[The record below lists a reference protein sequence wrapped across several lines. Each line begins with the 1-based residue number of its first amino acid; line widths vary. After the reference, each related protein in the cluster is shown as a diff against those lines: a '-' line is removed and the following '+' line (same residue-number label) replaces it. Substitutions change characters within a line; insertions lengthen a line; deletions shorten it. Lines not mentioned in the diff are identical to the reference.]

1 MIHIIWSFARFAS
14 SARPSRLPAA
24 FVCLWSFFPAATA
37 QSEPTLEKF
46 AARFEHFKATAT
58 PAQLYTLLY
67 DLPKG
72 GDLHHHLAGDGL
84 SADWYAIAIDPARN
98 GHNTFYTRL
107 SLAHYDADE
116 NAPALLFRTIQ
127 QSTFDALPAPKQSD
141 YKAMAE
147 LSPAESAAWQSSVLL
162 DRPDKGRDEFFENTW
177 PRLGALLTD
186 PHVLAELTAVNMRRF
201 GQEGVRYL
209 EIQALPFREV
219 DHAGQPMDA
228 EQVEK
233 IFEERLTRPDA
244 LATGVTVRFQCCVI
258 RFLPDAEAEVA
269 RTYAFLDKHRDWWV
283 GINMAG
289 REDRQTGHPSRFL
302 STYRQE
308 RRTYSGINISIHAG
322 ETDEPDHHVR
332 ETLLLGATR
341 IGHGVNLID
350 DPETML
356 LMRQQQYLVEIN
368 LISNRLLEYVQDL
381 SKHPFPEYLRFG
393 IPVCLNTDDRGMFG
407 SDLTDEY
414 YTAVPLY
421 HLTWP
426 EIVALGRNSLAYAF
440 VQPEKKASLLADYDR
455 RVAAFEA
462 RYDRDDWTAALPP
475 PGEVARTYYAEHNF
489 PGVFSPQ

>member
-1 MIHIIWSFARFAS
+1 MPIIWNLAR
-14 SARPSRLPAA
+14 PAA
-24 FVCLWSFFPAATA
+24 FISSFRLLIALICLLLVAVAGSAR
-37 QSEPTLEKF
+37 SEPTPETF
-46 AARFEHFKATAT
+46 MSRFEHLKATAT
-58 PAQLYTLLY
+58 AAQLYALLY

-84 SADWYAIAIDPARN
+84 PEDWYAIAIDPARN
-98 GHNTFYTRL
+98 GGNTFYTRL
-107 SLAHYDADE
+107 RLTHYDADE
-116 NAPALLFRTIQ
+116 HAPPLLFQTIQ
-127 QSTFDALPAPKQSD
+127 QSAFDALPAAKRED
-141 YKAMAE
+141 YRAMAE
-147 LSPAESAAWQSSVLL
+147 LSPEERAAWQSSVLL
-162 DRPDKGRDEFFENTW
+162 DRPDEGRDEFFENLW
-177 PRLGALLTD
+177 PRLGALLID

-201 GQEGVRYL
+201 GAEGVRYL

-219 DHAGQPMDA
+219 DHAGHPLDG
-228 EQVEK
+228 EQVEQ

-244 LATGVTVRFQCCVI
+244 LATGVTVRFQYCVI
-258 RFLPDAEAEVA
+258 RFLPDAEADVE

-289 REDRQTGHPSRFL
+289 REDRQIGHPSRFL
-302 STYRQE
+302 GIYRKE
-308 RRTYSGINISIHAG
+308 RRAYSGINVSIHAG
-322 ETDEPDHHVR
+322 ETDEPDRHVR

-368 LISNRLLEYVQDL
+368 LISNRLLEYVSDL
-381 SKHPFPEYLRFG
+381 NKHPFPEYLRFG

-407 SDLTDEY
+407 SDMTDEY

-426 EIVALGRNSLAYAF
+426 ETVALGRNSLAYGF
-440 VQPEKKASLLADYDR
+440 MQPEKKRALLADYDR

-462 RYDRDDWTAALPP
+462 KYARDDWTAALPP
-475 PGEVARTYYAEHNF
+475 VDAVARTFYAEHNF
-489 PGVFSPQ
+489 PGVFPEK

>member
-1 MIHIIWSFARFAS
+1 MLMMMGVR
-14 SARPSRLPAA
+14 SARSETTAE
-24 FVCLWSFFPAATA
+24 SFP
-37 QSEPTLEKF
+37 
-46 AARFEHFKATAT
+46 ARFEGLKATAT
-58 PAQLYTLLY
+58 AAQLYALLY

-84 SADWYAIAIDPARN
+84 PEDWYAIATDPARN
-98 GHNTFYTRL
+98 GGNTFYTRL
-107 SLAHYDADE
+107 SLAHYDPEE
-116 NAPALLFRTIQ
+116 NAPAILFKTIQ
-127 QSTFDALPAPKQSD
+127 QSAFDALTPSKRTD

-147 LSPAESAAWQSSVLL
+147 LSPSERAAWQSSILL
-162 DRPDKGRDEFFENTW
+162 DRPDEGRDEFFENTW
-177 PRLGALLTD
+177 PRLGALLVD
-186 PHVLAELTAVNMRRF
+186 PYVLAELTAVNMRRF
-201 GQEGVRYL
+201 GLEGVRYL

-228 EQVEK
+228 ERVEQ
-233 IFEERLTRPDA
+233 ILEERLTRPDA
-244 LATGVTVRFQCCVI
+244 LATGVTVRFQYCVI
-258 RFLPDAEAEVA
+258 RFLPNAEADVDRA
-269 RTYAFLDKHRDWWV
+269 YAFLDKHRDWWV

-289 REDRQTGHPSRFL
+289 REDRQIGHPSRFL
-302 STYRQE
+302 STYRKE

-356 LMRQQQYLVEIN
+356 LMRQQQYMVEIN
-368 LISNRLLEYVQDL
+368 LISNRLLEYVPDL

-440 VQPEKKASLLADYDR
+440 LQPDKKLALLADYDR

-462 RYDRDDWTAALPP
+462 KYSHGDWTAALPP
-475 PGEVARTYYAEHNF
+475 LDAVAHTFYAEHNF
-489 PGVFSPQ
+489 PGVFQGK

>member
-1 MIHIIWSFARFAS
+1 M
-14 SARPSRLPAA
+14 
-24 FVCLWSFFPAATA
+24 AT
-37 QSEPTLEKF
+37 
-46 AARFEHFKATAT
+46 
-58 PAQLYTLLY
+58 
-67 DLPKG
+67 
-72 GDLHHHLAGDGL
+72 
-84 SADWYAIAIDPARN
+84 
-98 GHNTFYTRL
+98 
-107 SLAHYDADE
+107 
-116 NAPALLFRTIQ
+116 
-127 QSTFDALPAPKQSD
+127 
-141 YKAMAE
+141 
-147 LSPAESAAWQSSVLL
+147 LSPDERAAWQSSVML
-162 DRPDKGRDEFFENTW
+162 DRPEEGRDEFFENLW

-186 PHVLAELTAVNMRRF
+186 AHVLAELTAVNMRRF
-201 GQEGVRYL
+201 GAEGVRYL

-228 EQVEK
+228 ERVEQ

-244 LATGVTVRFQCCVI
+244 LATGVTVRFQYCVI
-258 RFLPDAEAEVA
+258 RFLPDAEADVA
-269 RTYAFLDKHRDWWV
+269 RAYAFLDKHRDWWV

-289 REDRQTGHPSRFL
+289 REDRQIGHPTRFL

-308 RRTYSGINISIHAG
+308 RRTYSGINVSIHAG

-350 DPETML
+350 DSETML

-368 LISNRLLEYVQDL
+368 LISNRLLEYVPDL
-381 SKHPFPEYLRFG
+381 RKHPFPEYLRFG

-426 EIVALGRNSLAYAF
+426 EIVSLGRNSLAYGF
-440 VQPEKKASLLADYDR
+440 MQPEKKRALLADYDQ

-462 RYDRDDWTAALPP
+462 KYNRDDWAAALPP
-475 PGEVARTYYAEHNF
+475 MDAVAHTFYGEHNF
-489 PGVFSPQ
+489 PGVFPGK

>member
-1 MIHIIWSFARFAS
+1 MRLPCLRILPEPKPSWPIFLLSVTASLLLPLGSTLAQS
-14 SARPSRLPAA
+14 SAKPE
-24 FVCLWSFFPAATA
+24 T
-37 QSEPTLEKF
+37 F
-46 AARFEHFKATAT
+46 AARFEHLRATAT
-58 PAQLYTLLY
+58 PTQLYALLY

-84 SADWYAIAIDPARN
+84 PEDWYAIAIDPARN
-98 GHNTFYTRL
+98 GSNTFYTRL
-107 SLAHYDADE
+107 RLTHYDEDE
-116 NAPALLFRTIQ
+116 NAPAVLFKTIQ
-127 QSTFDALPAPKQSD
+127 QSTFDALSAAKRED

-147 LSPAESAAWQSSVLL
+147 LSPGERAAWQSSVLL
-162 DRPDKGRDEFFENTW
+162 DRPSEGRDEFFENTW
-177 PRLGALLTD
+177 PRLGALLVD

-209 EIQALPFREV
+209 EVQALPFREV

-228 EQVEK
+228 EQVER
-233 IFEERLTRPDA
+233 IFEERLTCPDA
-244 LATGVTVRFQCCVI
+244 LATGVTVRFQYCVI
-258 RFLPDAEAEVA
+258 RFLPDAEADVERA
-269 RTYAFLDKHRDWWV
+269 YTFLDKHRDWWV

-302 STYRQE
+302 PTYRKE

-368 LISNRLLEYVQDL
+368 LISNRLLEYVPDL

-407 SDLTDEY
+407 SDMTDEY
-414 YTAVPLY
+414 YTAVSLY

-440 VQPEKKASLLADYDR
+440 VQPEKKQALLADYDR
-455 RVAAFEA
+455 RVVAFETK
-462 RYDRDDWTAALPP
+462 YTRDDWAAALPAASA
-475 PGEVARTYYAEHNF
+475 VARTFYAEHNF
-489 PGVFSPQ
+489 PGVFQGR

>member
-1 MIHIIWSFARFAS
+1 MQVIRNPVRAASFTTRWRFLGAVAWLVF
-14 SARPSRLPAA
+14 SAGLGSALGE
-24 FVCLWSFFPAATA
+24 ST
-37 QSEPTLEKF
+37 SETF

-58 PAQLYTLLY
+58 PAQLYALLY

-84 SADWYAIAIDPARN
+84 PEDWYAIAIDPARD
-98 GHNTFYTRL
+98 GGNTFYTRL
-107 SLAHYDADE
+107 SLAHYDAEE
-116 NAPALLFRTIQ
+116 NAPAILFKTIQ
-127 QSTFDALPAPKQSD
+127 QSTYDALPAAKRAD

-147 LSPAESAAWQSSVLL
+147 LSPDERAAWQSSVLL
-162 DRPDKGRDEFFENTW
+162 DRPGKGRDEFFESTW

-186 PHVLAELTAVNMRRF
+186 AHVLAELTAVNMRRF
-201 GQEGVRYL
+201 GAEGVRYL

-228 EQVEK
+228 ERVEQ

-244 LATGVTVRFQCCVI
+244 LATGVTVRFQYCVI
-258 RFLPDAEAEVA
+258 RFLPDAEADVA
-269 RTYAFLDKHRDWWV
+269 RAYAFLDKHRDWWV

-289 REDRQTGHPSRFL
+289 REDRQIGHPSRFL
-302 STYRQE
+302 PTYRQE

-356 LMRQQQYLVEIN
+356 LMRQQQYMVEIN
-368 LISNRLLEYVQDL
+368 LISNRLLEYVPDL
-381 SKHPFPEYLRFG
+381 RKHPFPEYLRFG

-426 EIVALGRNSLAYAF
+426 EIVALGRNSLAYGF
-440 VQPEKKASLLADYDR
+440 MQPEKKRALLADYDR

-462 RYDRDDWTAALPP
+462 RYNRDDWAAALPP
-475 PGEVARTYYAEHNF
+475 ADAVAHTFYAEHNF
-489 PGVFSPQ
+489 PGVFPAK